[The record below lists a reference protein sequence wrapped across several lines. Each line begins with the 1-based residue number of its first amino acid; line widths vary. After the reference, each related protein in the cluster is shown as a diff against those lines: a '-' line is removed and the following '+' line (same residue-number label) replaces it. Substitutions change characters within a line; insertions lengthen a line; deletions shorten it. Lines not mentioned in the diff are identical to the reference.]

1 MKGFEK
7 SVYDLK
13 MKCKERT
20 MKAKELQGRLEQK
33 EKDLEEVR
41 EQLEEKRRE
50 CKGMSRVFRGWF
62 GRYGKSIGK
71 WMQSKHMLTIN
82 LKKPKLKI
90 NISTHK

>member
-1 MKGFEK
+1 LGEILGKRMKGFEK

-50 CKGMSRVFRGWF
+50 CKGNEQ
-62 GRYGKSIGK
+62 SIQGLV
-71 WMQSKHMLTIN
+71 WQIREIN
-82 LKKPKLKI
+82 REMDAKQAYA
-90 NISTHK
+90 NN

>member
-20 MKAKELQGRLEQK
+20 MKANELQGRLEQK
-33 EKDLEEVR
+33 EKDLEELR

-50 CKGMSRVFRGWF
+50 CEGNGE
-62 GRYGKSIGK
+62 
-71 WMQSKHMLTIN
+71 
-82 LKKPKLKI
+82 
-90 NISTHK
+90 NIQGLVWQIREIKREMDAKQAYANN